1 MAGNRRIYSHCISK
15 NIPILILEV
24 GTLIRN
30 QTWKLSLTNINSLG
44 YFGTDIELDMLR
56 PEKLGIELRP
66 YLENRNR
73 NILITT
79 QRPESLQWANQP
91 EVEDWIN
98 DTVIRIKKV
107 TDRPIVVRPHPRYTF
122 KKPLY
127 GVTVERPRKIENT
140 YDDYDLKFNH
150 HVMVHYN
157 SGVSVQSL
165 INGCPII
172 CDASSLAAP
181 LSNQLSDIE
190 NLKYSNR
197 EQWFIEICH
206 TEWTV
211 DEIQKGLPLARLLPK
226 ITKTC

>member
-1 MAGNRRIYSHCISK
+1 
-15 NIPILILEV
+15 
-24 GTLIRN
+24 
-30 QTWKLSLTNINSLG
+30 
-44 YFGTDIELDMLR
+44 
-56 PEKLGIELRP
+56 
-66 YLENRNR
+66 
-73 NILITT
+73 
-79 QRPESLQWANQP
+79 
-91 EVEDWIN
+91 
-98 DTVIRIKKV
+98 
-107 TDRPIVVRPHPRYTF
+107 
-122 KKPLY
+122 LY

-181 LSNQLSDIE
+181 LSNQLNDIE
-190 NLKYSNR
+190 NLKYPNR